1 MRFAGQ
7 RVSDF
12 TGGVTGVE
20 NYMQDSP
27 DYGKNA
33 QAASNLAREELVN
46 SIGKQSRTL
55 NTGILSAADVEGAAI
70 TGAADR
76 SLANAGVQ
84 ASMISA
90 IGNVAGAGIGA
101 INVGGGA
108 GVGGFSA
115 GDANVMGMDM
125 GTAKHIGSGGFA
137 ETVID
142 GSSIGPT
149 KLGRW

>member
-33 QAASNLAREELVN
+33 QAASNINREELVN
-46 SIGKQSRTL
+46 SIGQQSKTTS
-55 NTGILSAADVEGAAI
+55 TGILSAAEVEAAKI
-70 TGAADR
+70 TGAAQS
-76 SLANAGVQ
+76 SLANAQGQ
-84 ASMISA
+84 ASIMSGLGK
-90 IGNVAGAGIGA
+90 IGGAFIGG

-115 GDANVMGMDM
+115 GDVNVMGMDM

>member
-33 QAASNLAREELVN
+33 QAASNINREQLVN
-46 SIGKQSRTL
+46 SIGKQSDVA
-55 NTGILSAADVEGAAI
+55 NQGIISAADVEGAKI
-70 TGAADR
+70 TGAAQS
-76 SLANAGVQ
+76 SLANAQGD
-84 ASMISA
+84 ASVM
-90 IGNVAGAGIGA
+90 AGIGKIGGA
-101 INVGGGA
+101 LIGGMNIGGGA
-108 GVGGFSA
+108 TSGIA

-125 GTAKHIGSGGFA
+125 GTANHIGSGGYA

-142 GSSIGPT
+142 GGVIGKT
-149 KLGRW
+149 VLGRW